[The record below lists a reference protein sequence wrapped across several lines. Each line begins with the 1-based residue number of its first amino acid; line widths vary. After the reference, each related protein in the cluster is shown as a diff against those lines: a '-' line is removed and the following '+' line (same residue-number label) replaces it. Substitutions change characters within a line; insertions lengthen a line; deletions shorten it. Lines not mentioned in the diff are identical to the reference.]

1 MVHLLQTEVDEIR
14 DVVEDIVSTMVRR
27 KKNAATKAPSV
38 LCPMAQLANDLAA
51 MGIATADKA
60 AAAAPASQVQEY
72 KLREL
77 LTPEPYRI
85 QQVMMELQHG
95 MMQLQH
101 LITQGRSKSCCTE
114 VDKVRYNIGYS
125 LGTLVRLF
133 YGPTNL
139 QNNPQALPDA
149 FGLAL
154 QQTYVAAE
162 SSLQLLIAG
171 LSGINMAEPAQ
182 VAPAAPAATAVVV

>member
-1 MVHLLQTEVDEIR
+1 MVQLLQQEVDEIR
-14 DVVEDIVSTMVRR
+14 DVVEDIVSTMIRR
-27 KKNAATKAPSV
+27 KASKAAVQTFPTQQDS
-38 LCPMAQLANDLAA
+38 MAQLANDLAA
-51 MGIATADKA
+51 MGIATAAK
-60 AAAAPASQVQEY
+60 AAPAPVPPVQEY
-72 KLREL
+72 QLRTL
-77 LTPEPYRI
+77 LQPEPNRI
-85 QQVMMELQHG
+85 QHVMVELQHG

-101 LITQGRSKSCCTE
+101 LIMQGRPKECCD

-154 QQTYVAAE
+154 QQTYVASE
-162 SSLQLLIAG
+162 SALQLLIAG
-171 LSGINMAEPAQ
+171 LSGIN
-182 VAPAAPAATAVVV
+182 VA

>member
-1 MVHLLQTEVDEIR
+1 MVHLLQQEVDEIR
-14 DVVEDIVSTMVRR
+14 DVVEDIVSTMIKRKASTKTAPAVRDSSS
-27 KKNAATKAPSV
+27 A
-38 LCPMAQLANDLAA
+38 CPMAQLANDLAA
-51 MGIATADKA
+51 MGIATATK
-60 AAAAPASQVQEY
+60 AAPATAAPVQEY

-77 LTPEPYRI
+77 LHPEPYRI
-85 QQVMMELQHG
+85 QQVMIELQHG
-95 MMQLQH
+95 MQQLTH
-101 LITQGRSKSCCTE
+101 LIMQGRPKECHE

-154 QQTYVAAE
+154 NQTYVAAD
-162 SSLQLLIAG
+162 SSGAGALQLLIAG
-171 LSGINMAEPAQ
+171 LSGIN
-182 VAPAAPAATAVVV
+182 VA